1 MSKSLQSL
9 DLISVSISNI
19 RESLEKVQSYQ
30 VTVHNKYMMSKKT
43 AEVTYK
49 IARPHQL
56 PQIQKLMYASF
67 NKDEPMTRHLKLHQ
81 ARPES

>member
-1 MSKSLQSL
+1 
-9 DLISVSISNI
+9 
-19 RESLEKVQSYQ
+19 
-30 VTVHNKYMMSKKT
+30 MMSKKT

>member
-1 MSKSLQSL
+1 
-9 DLISVSISNI
+9 
-19 RESLEKVQSYQ
+19 
-30 VTVHNKYMMSKKT
+30 MSKK
-43 AEVTYK
+43 APEVTYQ

-81 ARPES
+81 VRLESSRNMRNHVEMM